1 MISLNKLIDGESIN
15 QFARE
20 MKPDR
25 SNLDLHEKCNRVH
38 PLGGYNRF
46 RGNHFMQILSDRQES
61 LLKDE
66 RQTLSDLRVALV
78 QFGVDAQDGQ
88 ALAESIAQLDDLF
101 LLVVVGEF
109 NAGKS
114 AFINALLGQKVLK
127 EGVTPTTTQINLL
140 RYGKEQERLV
150 VNEQQHTLIL
160 PVDWL
165 AEISIVD
172 TPGTNAIIRAHE
184 TITTQF
190 VPRSDL
196 VLFITS
202 SDRPFTE
209 SERAFMERIRDWGK
223 KVLIVI
229 NKIDLLETQEDV
241 QQVIQFVAENARLS
255 LGMTPEIFPVSSRLA
270 QRAKEG
276 EPELWQESHFEQ
288 LETYIRQTL
297 DEKSRLQLKL
307 LNPLGVGLHLSER
320 YLGIA
325 STRLDLLQQ
334 DTSMLADVETQLGQY
349 KEDMHRD
356 FVYRMSDIENI
367 LYEVENRGQEFFD
380 NTFRLIRV
388 PDLLNK
394 ERVRQQFEQ
403 RVIADTPQQIE
414 RKVNELIDWLV
425 ESDLRQW
432 QAVNDHLADRRR
444 AYQERIIGDLGPG
457 TFTYDRERLM
467 SAVGGEAQ
475 RVVESYD
482 KTGEAQA
489 IAQGAQEAVA
499 ASAVLEVGAI
509 GLGALVA
516 ALASTVAADVTGI
529 LLATFIAALGFIII
543 PARRRSAKNEL
554 REKIAALR
562 QQLITALTSQF
573 ESEIERSLHNIDSA
587 IAPYTRFVR
596 SEQTKLLEAKNG
608 LEKIKNELNRLKVTI
623 EEI

>member
-1 MISLNKLIDGESIN
+1 
-15 QFARE
+15 
-20 MKPDR
+20 
-25 SNLDLHEKCNRVH
+25 
-38 PLGGYNRF
+38 
-46 RGNHFMQILSDRQES
+46 MQILTEIQES

-66 RQTLSDLRVALV
+66 RQVLSDLRVALA
-78 QFGVDAQDGQ
+78 QFGVDDQDSQ

-140 RYGKEQERLV
+140 RYGKEQERLI

-160 PVDWL
+160 PVEWL

-223 KVLIVI
+223 KVVIVI
-229 NKIDLLETQEDV
+229 NKIDLLESEADV

-255 LGMTPEIFPVSSRLA
+255 LGITPEIFPVSARLA
-270 QRAKEG
+270 QKAKEG
-276 EPELWQESHFEQ
+276 DPTVWTASRFEP

-307 LNPLGVGLHLSER
+307 MNPLGVGLHMSER
-320 YLGIA
+320 YLQITA
-325 STRLDLLQQ
+325 SRLELLKQ
-334 DTSMLADVETQLGQY
+334 DTNMLADVETQLNQY
-349 KEDMHRD
+349 KEDMQRD
-356 FVYRMSDIENI
+356 FAYRMSDIENV

-380 NTFRLIRV
+380 KTFRLSHI
-388 PDLLNK
+388 PDLLSK
-394 ERVRQQFEQ
+394 ERIRLQFEQ
-403 RVIADTPQQIE
+403 QVIADTPQQIE
-414 RKVNELIDWLV
+414 QKVNELIDWLV

-432 QAVNDHLADRRR
+432 QAVNEYLADRRR
-444 AYQERIIGDLGPG
+444 AHQGRIIGDLGPG

-467 SAVGGEAQ
+467 SAVGREAQ

-482 KTGEAQA
+482 KTNEAQA

-516 ALASTVAADVTGI
+516 AMATTVAADVTGV
-529 LLATFIAALGFIII
+529 LLATFIAALGLVII

-554 REKIAALR
+554 REKIAGLR
-562 QQLITALTSQF
+562 KQLIDSLTKQF
-573 ESEIERSLHNIDSA
+573 EKEIERSLHNIDSA

-596 SEQTKLLEAKNG
+596 SEQAKLLEAKEG
-608 LEKIKNELNRLKVTI
+608 LEKIKVDLNRLKIAI

>member
-1 MISLNKLIDGESIN
+1 
-15 QFARE
+15 
-20 MKPDR
+20 
-25 SNLDLHEKCNRVH
+25 
-38 PLGGYNRF
+38 
-46 RGNHFMQILSDRQES
+46 MQILTEIQES

-66 RQTLSDLRVALV
+66 RQILSDLRVALA
-78 QFGVDAQDGQ
+78 QFGVDDQDSQ

-140 RYGKEQERLV
+140 RYGKEQERLI

-160 PVDWL
+160 PVEWL

-223 KVLIVI
+223 KVVIVI
-229 NKIDLLETQEDV
+229 NKIDLLESEADV

-255 LGMTPEIFPVSSRLA
+255 LGITPEIFPVSARLA
-270 QRAKEG
+270 QKAKEG
-276 EPELWQESHFEQ
+276 DPTVWNASRFEP

-307 LNPLGVGLHLSER
+307 MNPLGVGLHLSER
-320 YLGIA
+320 YLQITA
-325 STRLDLLQQ
+325 SRLELLKQ
-334 DTSMLADVETQLGQY
+334 DTNMLADVETQLNQY
-349 KEDMHRD
+349 KEDMQRD
-356 FVYRMSDIENI
+356 FAYRMSDIENV
-367 LYEVENRGQEFFD
+367 LYEFENRGQEFFD
-380 NTFRLIRV
+380 KTFRLSHI
-388 PDLLNK
+388 PDLLSK
-394 ERVRQQFEQ
+394 ERIRLQFEQ
-403 RVIADTPQQIE
+403 QVIADTPQQIE
-414 RKVNELIDWLV
+414 QKVNELIDWLV

-432 QAVNDHLADRRR
+432 QAVNEYLAERRR
-444 AYQERIIGDLGPG
+444 AHQGRIIGDLGPG

-467 SAVGGEAQ
+467 SAVGREAQ

-482 KTGEAQA
+482 KTNEAQA

-516 ALASTVAADVTGI
+516 AMATTVAADVTGV
-529 LLATFIAALGFIII
+529 LLATFIAALGLVII

-554 REKIAALR
+554 REKIAGLR
-562 QQLITALTSQF
+562 KQLIDSLTKQF
-573 ESEIERSLHNIDSA
+573 EKEIERSLHNIDSA

-596 SEQTKLLEAKNG
+596 SEQAKLLEAKEG
-608 LEKIKNELNRLKVTI
+608 LEKIKVDLNRLKIAI